1 MTHTSQSNMC
11 GLDNVCVG
19 LDRVVVIQ
27 SPLSKAN
34 TTDYLYN
41 GCEGCKCVGLHGN
54 AWQCISCLQVEPC

>member
-27 SPLSKAN
+27 SPLSKAK
-34 TTDYLYN
+34 TTDY
-41 GCEGCKCVGLHGN
+41 
-54 AWQCISCLQVEPC
+54 